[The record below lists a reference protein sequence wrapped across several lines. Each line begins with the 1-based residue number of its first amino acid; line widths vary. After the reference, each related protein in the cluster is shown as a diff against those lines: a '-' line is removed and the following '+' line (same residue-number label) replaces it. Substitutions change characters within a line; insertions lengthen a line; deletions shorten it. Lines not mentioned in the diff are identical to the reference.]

1 MKPISP
7 TLLNHILQFLESEKI
22 PFQRDQNLSILCSFK
37 IGGISPLVVEPD
49 HPENLLKAWNFF
61 QKEGI
66 PFKILGGGT
75 NLLISDEPVDF
86 ITIRLGGEF
95 KEFQEVEP
103 ESGIFQIGAAALTT
117 PTFRK
122 ISLLGFSGMEFMST
136 IPGWVGGA
144 VIQNAGC
151 YGGELFDFIDW
162 VEFVQD
168 GKIQR
173 LDRKEIQYGYRT
185 TQFLQKKDALITQI
199 QVRLQAGNLSEI
211 EWSLKDKRDRRNSSQ
226 PKNKKSAGSVF
237 KNPKGLDN
245 HGKPL
250 KAWSLIDQVGLR
262 GLIQGGAQISPEHC
276 NFIVNIGEAK
286 AKDVAY
292 LAALI
297 QEKVHKELG
306 ILLEREI
313 EYFGTI

>member
-7 TLLNHILQFLESEKI
+7 TLLHQIIQFLESEKI
-22 PFQRDQNLSILCSFK
+22 PFQKDQNLSILCSFK

-49 HPENLLKAWNFF
+49 HPENLLKTWNFF
-61 QKEGI
+61 LKEGI

-86 ITIRLGGEF
+86 ITIRLDGEF

-103 ESGIFQIGAAALTT
+103 GSGVFQIGAAALTT

-122 ISLLGFSGMEFMST
+122 ISLLGYTGMEFMST

-151 YGGELFDFIDW
+151 YGGELFDFVDW

-168 GKIQR
+168 GKIQKLNR
-173 LDRKEIQYGYRT
+173 SEIQYGYRT
-185 TQFLQKKDALITQI
+185 TQFLQNKNSMITQI
-199 QVRLQAGNLSEI
+199 QVRLKPGNLSEI
-211 EWSLKDKRDRRNSSQ
+211 ELSLKDKRDRRNSSQ
-226 PKNKKSAGSVF
+226 PENKKSAGSVF
-237 KNPKGLDN
+237 KNPVGTDED
-245 HGKPL
+245 GKPL
-250 KAWSLIDQVGLR
+250 KAWSLIDRAGLR

-276 NFIVNIGEAK
+276 NFIVNIGGAK

-297 QEKVHKELG
+297 QEKVHNQSG
-306 ILLEREI
+306 ILLQREI
-313 EYFGTI
+313 EYFGSI